1 MTLHIGIAGPIA
13 TEHIAAYL
21 DGGGAQLPVGYSGA
35 PLTGVLI
42 GELLRRGH
50 RISAFTTTLGLPPG
64 SQPLVAHGE
73 GLAVYYC
80 PVRRS
85 AWRPN
90 GYYPGRALDF
100 FARERASL
108 AGAIR
113 AAAPDLVHAHW
124 TYEFALAALDSDLPH
139 LITCHDDPWAVL
151 RFTRSPYRLVRYF
164 MAYQVFRRARALTAV
179 SRYMADAVRARARVP
194 IGVVPNPLAEHVL
207 ASGHIRSAPATRR
220 IGMVCNG
227 WDRRKNPQPALLA
240 FARFRMRHPTAELHC
255 FGHDFGLGQIA
266 QRWAQQHGV
275 AVGVVFHGPV
285 PHRDLIGHLDRLDLL
300 LHPAREE
307 SFGVV
312 IAEAMALG
320 LPVVAGRAS
329 GAVPWV
335 IGQGELPEPLP
346 AVLVDVTRVEALEQ
360 ALEQAFGADYCA
372 RSAGGYARARARFSA
387 AAVTD
392 AYFAHYLALV
402 GGAGRA
408 FGPAVPVHV
417 SAILAEEGQ

>member
-1 MTLHIGIAGPIA
+1 MTLHIGVAGPIA

-21 DGGGAQLPVGYSGA
+21 DGGGARLPVGYTGA

-50 RISAFTTTLGLPPG
+50 KISAFTTTLGLPPG
-64 SQPLVAHGE
+64 SQPRVAHGD
-73 GLAVYYC
+73 GLTVYYC
-80 PVRRS
+80 PARRR

-90 GYYPGRALDF
+90 GHYPGRALDF
-100 FARERASL
+100 FAQERTSL
-108 AGAIR
+108 TGAIR

-124 TYEFALAALDSDLPH
+124 TYEFALAALDSELPH

-151 RFTRSPYRLVRYF
+151 RFTCSPYRLVRYF
-164 MAYQVFRRARALTAV
+164 MARQVFRRARALTAV
-179 SRYMADAVRARARVP
+179 SSYMADAVRARARVP

-227 WDRRKNPQPALLA
+227 WDRRKNPRSALLA
-240 FARFRMRHPTAELHC
+240 FARFKAHHPAAELHC
-255 FGHDFGLGQIA
+255 FGHGFGPDQSA

-275 AVGVVFHGPV
+275 AGGAVFHGPV
-285 PHRDLIGHLDRLDLL
+285 PHRELIRQLDRLDLL

-320 LPVVAGRAS
+320 LPVVAGRDS

-335 IGQGELPEPLP
+335 VGQGELPEPLP
-346 AVLVDVTRVEALEQ
+346 AVLVDVSRAQ
-360 ALEQAFGADYCA
+360 ALEQAMERAFGKVYCA
-372 RSAGGYARARARFSA
+372 RSAAGYARARARFSA
-387 AAVTD
+387 AAVIDT
-392 AYFAHYLALV
+392 YLAHYFALV
-402 GGAGRA
+402 GEAGRA
-408 FGPAVPVHV
+408 GDADVPVHV
-417 SAILAEEGQ
+417 SATLAEEGQ